1 MLWILLRPETRLLA
15 GLRPLYYRINQL
27 KMQRNSAVRVA
38 RSQQPNLAHNHLYP
52 QSKKWKGSCHCEE
65 KRSDDEAIFKLN
77 GDCFGQK
84 NALAMTYQKL
94 MPPKRIIIDTD
105 PGVDDSLT
113 FLLALASPE
122 IKLEALT
129 TTQGNVTLD
138 KATRN
143 ALSVLELAHASHIPV
158 AAGSVVP
165 LVGPLR
171 ASAYIHGES
180 GIGNS
185 KLPELQTK
193 PVPQHAVDYLIERV
207 LAEPNEI
214 SIFPIA
220 PLTNIAMA
228 IRKESKFAKAVKEL
242 VIMGGAI
249 QEAGNMS
256 PLAEFNIFADPHAAH
271 IVFHAGIPITLIP
284 LDVTHKC
291 LLKQEHIERLMKIK
305 SPMSCFIKEAVEV
318 YLEFSYTRG
327 FEGSALHDPLTLA
340 TVIAPE
346 LLTLKEYY
354 VDVDISG
361 GISMGKTFADIFN
374 VTKKPVNM
382 KVAMNVRGDD
392 FVELFLQRMEAL
404 ARSITD

>member
-1 MLWILLRPETRLLA
+1 
-15 GLRPLYYRINQL
+15 
-27 KMQRNSAVRVA
+27 
-38 RSQQPNLAHNHLYP
+38 
-52 QSKKWKGSCHCEE
+52 
-65 KRSDDEAIFKLN
+65 
-77 GDCFGQK
+77 
-84 NALAMTYQKL
+84 

-122 IKLEALT
+122 IRLEALT

-143 ALSVLELAHASHIPV
+143 ALSVLELAHASDIPV
-158 AAGSVVP
+158 AAGSMLP
-165 LVGPLR
+165 LVQPLR
-171 ASAYIHGES
+171 ASAHVHGES

-185 KLPELQTK
+185 HLPEPHAK
-193 PVPQHAVDYLIERV
+193 PVQQHAVDYLIERV
-207 LAEPNEI
+207 LAEPKEL

-228 IRKESKFAKAVKEL
+228 IRKEPKFAEAVKEL

-256 PLAEFNIFADPHAAH
+256 PLAEFNIFVDPHAAH
-271 IVFHAGIPITLIP
+271 IVFHSGIPITLIP

-291 LLKQEHIERLMKIK
+291 LLKQEHVDRLMQIN
-305 SPMSCFIKEAVEV
+305 SPISRFIRDTLEV
-318 YLEFSYTRG
+318 YLKSSLELGYA
-327 FEGSALHDPLTLA
+327 GSSLHDPLTLA
-340 TVIAPE
+340 TIIAPE
-346 LLTLKEYY
+346 LLTLREYY

-361 GISMGKTFADIFN
+361 GVSMGKTLADIFN

-382 KVAMNVRGDD
+382 KVAMDVRGDD
-392 FVELFLQRMEAL
+392 FVELFLQRMETL
-404 ARSITD
+404 AGSILE